1 MSPVCGPITSLTKL
15 RHVDNKR
22 WHEIDKMSLN
32 GYPPNAITY
41 HLQKAC
47 VYFISLEMIQI
58 AFKTELV
65 AFFSLKV
72 LILPSLGV
80 WGPLSQVQE
89 KTLDKWTLILF
100 IEVQV

>member
-1 MSPVCGPITSLTKL
+1 MNPVCGPITSLTKL

-58 AFKTELV
+58 AFKTGLV
-65 AFFSLKV
+65 VFVIESAYFTEPWCF
-72 LILPSLGV
+72 G
-80 WGPLSQVQE
+80 LSQVQK
-89 KTLDKWTLILF
+89 KTLDKSTLRLF
-100 IEVQV
+100 IEIQV